1 MSKMTLREIC
11 NLVGVTRRAVQGYEK
26 AGLVE
31 CSGKNKYGYLL
42 YDELAVEKIRNI
54 KQYQEFGFTIKEIK
68 ILLEASTEEYVIMLM
83 NKLSKMEEEL
93 QKLQGNI
100 EKMERMLIEKQQ

>member
-11 NLVGVTRRAVQGYEK
+11 NLIGVTRRAVQGYEK

-31 CSGKNKYGYLL
+31 CSDKNKYGYLL

-54 KQYQEFGFTIKEIK
+54 DVSCTNRSMQILTKNQNLKVLMIYSMMNNNKNFCKNYFTFEHKY
-68 ILLEASTEEYVIMLM
+68 SIM
-83 NKLSKMEEEL
+83 
-93 QKLQGNI
+93 I
-100 EKMERMLIEKQQ
+100 